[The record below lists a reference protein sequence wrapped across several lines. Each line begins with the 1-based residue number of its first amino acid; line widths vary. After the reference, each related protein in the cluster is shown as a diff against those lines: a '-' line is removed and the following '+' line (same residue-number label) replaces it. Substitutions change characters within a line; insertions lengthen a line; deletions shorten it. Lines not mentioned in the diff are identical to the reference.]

1 MDDFCHELVLTEL
14 CLVDFQWEWTMVAR
28 VSIFLDKTSSLD
40 ALNSTR
46 SNHHIDTLD
55 TDVNIVK
62 KNNKYI
68 MKKCQ

>member
-1 MDDFCHELVLTEL
+1 MG
-14 CLVDFQWEWTMVAR
+14 VDYGCAGVIF
-28 VSIFLDKTSSLD
+28 FLDKTSSLD

-55 TDVNIVK
+55 TDVNVVK

-68 MKKCQ
+68 VK

>member
-1 MDDFCHELVLTEL
+1 
-14 CLVDFQWEWTMVAR
+14 MVAR
-28 VSIFLDKTSSLD
+28 VSIFLDETSSLD